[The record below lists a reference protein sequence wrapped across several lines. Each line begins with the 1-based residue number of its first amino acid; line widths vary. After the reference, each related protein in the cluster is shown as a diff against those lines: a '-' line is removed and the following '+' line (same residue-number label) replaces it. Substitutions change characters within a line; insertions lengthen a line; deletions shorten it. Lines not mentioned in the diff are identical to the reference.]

1 MVQVCGHGRRIRGPS
16 VTETMPAC
24 LRAYLAEV
32 ERGLQALP
40 SRRRRLFL
48 RELESHLLDEA
59 EALGIEDDLKMQAF
73 LGDKEPAW
81 ALAKELSGGEDLD
94 LGHRH
99 KAAMLAGGLIGLAM
113 GTHLYFTGWSWSIA
127 LAFALGNGLAV
138 GAGLFWARGIWQ
150 RLGSG
155 SRLAAAVAASALLAI
170 PLGFTST
177 RGFVLSRLFYGA
189 YTGYVLERHAQQRP
203 LWQWA
208 VEISV
213 FTAFV
218 FLTESLLLH
227 RYPLHRVTL
236 WAVAM
241 EWSFN
246 ATLHLAVVGALRF
259 RRHLAE
265 RWILSPGNSV

>member
-1 MVQVCGHGRRIRGPS
+1 MTDS
-16 VTETMPAC
+16 APAC

-40 SRRRRLFL
+40 ARRRRLFL

-59 EALGIEDDLKMQAF
+59 EALGIEDESQMQGF
-73 LGDKEPAW
+73 LSVKEAPW
-81 ALAKELSGGEDLD
+81 ALAQELSGGEDLD

-99 KAAMLAGGLIGLAM
+99 NAAMMAGGLIGMAT
-113 GTHLYFTGWSWSIA
+113 GAHLYFTGWAWSIS

-138 GAGLFWARGIWQ
+138 GAGLFWARNIWQ

-155 SRLAAAVAASALLAI
+155 SRLAVTVAVSTLLAI

-189 YTGYVLERHAQQRP
+189 YTGYVLERHAERRP
-203 LWQWA
+203 LWQW
-208 VEISV
+208 VTEVTV
-213 FTAFV
+213 FTAFM
-218 FLTESLLLH
+218 FLTESLVLH
-227 RYPLHRVTL
+227 RYSLHRVTP
-236 WAVAM
+236 WIVAM

-259 RRHLAE
+259 RRILAE
-265 RWILSPGNSV
+265 RWILSPRNSV